1 MEKLKKGPRATPK
14 QPQVDP
20 QKAVLSSTDD
30 LNVIDLTDP
39 RLFIDV
45 SEFINESDPRH

>member
-1 MEKLKKGPRATPK
+1 MEKLKTATPK

-30 LNVIDLTDP
+30 LDVIDLTDP

>member
-1 MEKLKKGPRATPK
+1 MKQSRQVTPK

-30 LNVIDLTDP
+30 LDVIDLTDP
-39 RLFIDV
+39 RFFIDV

>member
-1 MEKLKKGPRATPK
+1 MEKLKTATPK
-14 QPQVDP
+14 QPQVYP

-30 LNVIDLTDP
+30 LDVIDLTDP